1 MLSSTVRHGSSRGS
15 WKTYPILALLPAS
28 AAMAGAHTGVIN
40 VRTGPE
46 PSDIALFVCAAA
58 GVWLVRRAMRKRF
71 RRD

>member
-1 MLSSTVRHGSSRGS
+1 MRFAL
-15 WKTYPILALLPAS
+15 PILALLYAPA
-28 AAMAGAHTGVIN
+28 AAASDAHSGIVT

-46 PSDIALFVCAAA
+46 PSDIALFICAAA

>member
-1 MLSSTVRHGSSRGS
+1 MRFFL
-15 WKTYPILALLPAS
+15 PLLALLPT
-28 AAMAGAHTGVIN
+28 AAAATGAHSGVVD